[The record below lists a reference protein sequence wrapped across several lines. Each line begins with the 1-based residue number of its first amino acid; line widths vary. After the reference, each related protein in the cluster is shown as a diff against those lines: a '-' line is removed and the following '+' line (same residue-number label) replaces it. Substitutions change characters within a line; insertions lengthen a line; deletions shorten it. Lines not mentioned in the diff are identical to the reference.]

1 MARILHVVASPRAE
15 GTPRLVLDWLAVR
28 GHEQSVLF
36 LAGNPPDLLA
46 EFRGAARTVEVCNVL
61 VPGWR
66 KFPAIF
72 RAAREQVRGQ
82 KPDLV
87 IAWPM
92 GYSHW
97 VFLGARAAG
106 TRASLLSHC
115 GNPPGIGWKHRFLL
129 TWVCLWTTRA
139 CAGRVV
145 ACSRYVQG
153 RFRGVPLV
161 PSSVLGFAY
170 NCVQTSI
177 FASRSDAARR
187 SRHPDGRFRAVMVAT
202 LEGHKDHATLI
213 RAAGLLR
220 ARGLGIDVL
229 LAGAG
234 SLEAPLRALAAEL
247 GVEGTVVFLG
257 ARSDVPEVLGGCDV
271 FVLSTTPS
279 EGRPGVIME
288 ALAAGL
294 PIIASDVEP
303 LREVLENGRW
313 GTLVPPGNPEALADS
328 LAAAS
333 RSGPPDARR
342 VAELRSHAAGFTPER
357 MIADYLREAG
367 MVPENGAARPAPIG
381 LGGGNRS
388 VASLDT

>member
-1 MARILHVVASPRAE
+1 M
-15 GTPRLVLDWLAVR
+15 LDWLAVR